1 MLFGAPLSSSVDLLG
16 AKNLLRQKV
25 LPALLAALCALGLG
39 ACQPEAGGGEGDDT
53 SAPPVVDVTAVDY
66 AFQAPDSVRSGWTTL
81 RMVNEGSEHHHFHLL
96 GMPDGRTAHA
106 FITDVL
112 APADSLGRLRA
123 AGKIDSAQV
132 RETLA
137 QTVPDWARPANIVKG
152 GGVGG
157 VAPGDT
163 GRTTVYLKSGT
174 YVMDCAIRTAEG
186 RVHRALGMVDSLVV
200 TDENTG
206 ASPPDPDVTVR
217 VSGSDLRVLD
227 TLDAGT
233 KTVKFRVDRAPDGD
247 NAYFGMLARLK
258 SDVTAEDLVAWDL
271 HVPPPARY
279 LGGFEYIPTS
289 DSAYFTVDL
298 TPGRYA
304 WHWGYFGRDYR
315 ANGLVVE

>member
-1 MLFGAPLSSSVDLLG
+1 M
-16 AKNLLRQKV
+16 
-25 LPALLAALCALGLG
+25 LCALGLG
-39 ACQPEAGGGEGDDT
+39 ACQPEEGGGEANGTGDDP

-66 AFQAPDSVRSGWTTL
+66 AFQAPDSIPSGWTTL
-81 RMVNEGSEHHHFHLL
+81 RMINQGSEHHHFHLF

-132 RETLA
+132 RKALA
-137 QTVPDWARPANIVKG
+137 QMVPNWARPSNIVKG

-163 GRTTVYLKSGT
+163 GRTTVSLRPGT

-200 TDENTG
+200 TGENTG
-206 ASPPDPDVTVR
+206 ATPPDPDVTAR
-217 VSGSDLRVLD
+217 VSGSDLRVPD
-227 TLDAGT
+227 TLGAGT

-247 NAYFGMLARLK
+247 SAYFGMLARLK
-258 SDVTAEDLVAWDL
+258 SGATAEDLVAWDL
-271 HVPPPARY
+271 HVPPPAQY

-304 WHWGYFGRDYR
+304 WHWGYLGQDYR